1 LYARCIFLKANFLEV
16 HLDEVRRINLP
27 RTRVNKGKRKGHRMK
42 LRPVL
47 GRAASVA
54 GATLERFKARSQV
67 RWRNFSTVDQV
78 AELVGIGIQVVILLQ
93 AVSIF
98 DVLPAVARAN
108 AVVDRSAKPLSSLG
122 SLRAMSQ
129 STGTTSARGMLGAP
143 EHALLLT

>member
-1 LYARCIFLKANFLEV
+1 LYARWLFLKATFLDLR
-16 HLDEVRRINLP
+16 LDEVRRINLP

-54 GATLERFKARSQV
+54 DATLERLKARSQV
-67 RWRNFSTVDQV
+67 RWRNFSIVDQV

-93 AVSIF
+93 AVSIL
-98 DVLPAVARAN
+98 DVLPAV
-108 AVVDRSAKPLSSLG
+108 VDRIANPLSSLG
-122 SLRAMSQ
+122 SLRAMAQ
-129 STGTTSARGMLGAP
+129 SAGTTSAQGTLGAP